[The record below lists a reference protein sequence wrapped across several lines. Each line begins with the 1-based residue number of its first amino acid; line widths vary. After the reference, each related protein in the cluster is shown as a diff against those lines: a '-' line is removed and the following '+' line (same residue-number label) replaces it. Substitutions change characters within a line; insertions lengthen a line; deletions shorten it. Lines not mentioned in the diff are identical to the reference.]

1 MKKFLLL
8 GLSLF
13 TIVACNNNDKE
24 SNLILTGNIK
34 GLSKGKLYIQKI
46 QDANLV
52 VLDSIQINGSS
63 NFEIGLNIPEPEM
76 LYLSLDRGQSNSLDN
91 NLPFFAE
98 PGKINIESTL
108 NGFFVNAKITG
119 SKNQEL
125 LEKFNVI
132 NNKFND
138 ENLILFQKKAN
149 SKNANN
155 LEFNDSIKTAFE
167 RLQIRKYRYTTN
179 FAVTN
184 GEHEIA
190 PYLAVSEIADI
201 NTAILDTIQKHLSP
215 KVLKS
220 KYGKMLDEHIK
231 TRKASE

>member
-132 NNKFND
+132 NNK
-138 ENLILFQKKAN
+138 
-149 SKNANN
+149 
-155 LEFNDSIKTAFE
+155 SIKYH
-167 RLQIRKYRYTTN
+167 IPNPPNVNN
-179 FAVTN
+179 F
-184 GEHEIA
+184 
-190 PYLAVSEIADI
+190 
-201 NTAILDTIQKHLSP
+201 TIP
-215 KVLKS
+215 VP
-220 KYGKMLDEHIK
+220 
-231 TRKASE
+231 